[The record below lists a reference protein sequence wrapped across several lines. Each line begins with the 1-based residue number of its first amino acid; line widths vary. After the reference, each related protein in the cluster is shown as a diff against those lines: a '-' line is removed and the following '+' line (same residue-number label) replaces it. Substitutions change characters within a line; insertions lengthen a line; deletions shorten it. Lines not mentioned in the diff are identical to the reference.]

1 MFQNFTGPFVSAVH
15 VCVCAHWFQFNGAR
29 QVLIMNMNSCCQ
41 RMGPWRI
48 EEGKARPWN
57 DRNLRVRGKC
67 VHVVLSKVRAAAGMH
82 WALDACTTKP
92 TNWATIAPQRHLHS
106 SGPLLKL

>member
-48 EEGKARPWN
+48 EEGKAHDEHPETSLVCYDGNCDDCYDGR
-57 DRNLRVRGKC
+57 RVC
-67 VHVVLSKVRAAAGMH
+67 
-82 WALDACTTKP
+82 
-92 TNWATIAPQRHLHS
+92 
-106 SGPLLKL
+106 PLLHNKRSIREFPPIAL